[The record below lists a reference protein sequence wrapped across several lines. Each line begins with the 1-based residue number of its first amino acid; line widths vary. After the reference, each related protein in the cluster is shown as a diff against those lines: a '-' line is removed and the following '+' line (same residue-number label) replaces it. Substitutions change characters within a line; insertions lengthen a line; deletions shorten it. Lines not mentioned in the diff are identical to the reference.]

1 MRVETGE
8 RFEILEKLG
17 EGGLGVVYRARD
29 AAAGREVALKVLH
42 ERARGED
49 AHLRFKQEFRAMSRL
64 HHPNL
69 CTVHDFGIAEDG
81 APYISM
87 ELVPGQ
93 DLTASGPVA
102 PARLLEL
109 LPPLARALGYLH
121 RQGLVH
127 GDLKPENVRV
137 TPEGDVKLMDL
148 GFLMA
153 AGQATSTPRGTLAYM
168 SPEVVRG
175 DRVDQRADIYAL
187 GAMCYHLLA
196 GSPPF
201 AGDTPLDVLRAHLT
215 RRPRPLREIDD
226 GVPPVLEQAI
236 AKMMAREPVARPQS
250 LAEALAS
257 LGLAIE
263 DDAGSLPLAGAFVG
277 RHTNLSAFQD
287 ALRGLRREARGR
299 EIWLT
304 GANGIG
310 KTRLLEELRVLAQLE
325 EVPFLLGGCGD
336 RGAPYGPFVRILRQI
351 LPTSR
356 EALAAASPEQR
367 AALGLLLPEIAGAG
381 EGAAQPL
388 EPQEERIVIQSAI
401 AHLLRAAGSRVGAV
415 IALDDWHRADAASVE
430 TLGYLRRNAQ
440 NVPFVIVGLGRDA
453 GYLPP
458 TAQALPPLEA
468 AEVGALAASMLGAG
482 RVPEAFAAALFRW
495 TGGHPGHVQRVVE
508 HLLRTEAMRR
518 EGDRWI
524 WPADFANTD
533 LGADFR
539 EMVLAPLA
547 TLTGP
552 AGQLA
557 ELTAVLGSGADL
569 PSLAG
574 LSGLDEES
582 MFAALDELRARQ
594 ILVTAPAGGH
604 LEFASGG
611 LEDAVYGRIAEGRR
625 IWLHAA
631 AAARLETSLTDD
643 PPADVAAR
651 TALARHYLRSRQSAK
666 ALPAARL
673 AADLNLAVFAIDAAR
688 ALLRD
693 ALALVADM
701 ADQHEAARLQ
711 LMIRLAQ
718 LERWRGDFEAME
730 ACLDEALP
738 VAERVGDPGPLASL
752 LVLQSAAFNQRMTP
766 ASLARSIEVL
776 ERAAGLDYGGD
787 AFVQARGRFFLGQAH
802 FFLGQT
808 TTARAAFEA
817 AATHA
822 EASGLP
828 FWRAKN
834 LAFLG
839 YLEATGDK
847 QSREAGL
854 ARMAEA
860 TLIQASLGDRAGQG
874 FTAALASDAQ
884 LTLLRLPDAEAA
896 TTAQIAVSEEL
907 GVREDHI
914 TGLANLATV
923 HALAGRYRKAIEV
936 CERALVLATQYGHP
950 VGLLARAVS
959 GYALAGAG
967 DLRRAEAALTAAEAA
982 GRGEGGYM
990 FSHAVPFLL
999 EGWLR
1004 LGRPDE
1010 ARRVADEAR
1019 YLFRA
1024 HPNQGLQAQ
1033 TIALLA
1039 EARLDLGDR
1048 AGATAASEE
1057 AWREA
1062 RECDLALP
1070 KLLAL
1075 RARARVALAS
1085 GRNDEARQAAEQVQ
1099 ALAERAGACALAA
1112 EASGLCGEAAL
1123 TGAGSDASSRFR
1135 AMQAYADREGVPF
1148 LRALALHGQANA
1160 DTDAER
1166 NEAMLLEAQQIIRS
1180 LAEGLEPL
1188 ARQAF
1193 LGSPTC
1199 ARVLAD
1205 RLMPVEPLSIEGGQL
1220 VFDRIKS
1227 VSQDLL
1233 GFANQYGALFREWVA
1248 SNRQLEM
1255 LNALARRINQ
1265 SLELDDVLP
1274 QVVAL
1279 TLELTKA
1286 ERALVLLAE
1295 NGDPAR
1301 LKSRAGLDDQGRE
1314 LVDARVSTSIC
1325 RNVLTSGH
1333 PVAVLDATLSEE
1345 LQNQASVAE
1354 LDLRTLMCVPLT
1366 ARGQTLGVLYVDSR
1380 AVVAT
1385 FTRKDLELLTAIASH
1400 ASVAIGNAMIFAE
1413 SQQRSEELSKAL
1425 DMYREAMRQANTD
1438 QLTGLNNRRCF
1449 EEMSARELDATR
1461 RYQRHLSVVL
1471 VDVDHFKS
1479 FNDTYGHGVGDEVLR
1494 AVAGVLARAAR
1505 VCDVPARLGGEEFV
1519 VLCPETTPE
1528 GATVLAERIRK
1539 NVAALELTDAQGQ
1552 PVRQLTVS
1560 LGIAA
1565 FAPDDPGIQGAL
1577 ERADQALYFCKRSG
1591 RNQHRIWSADLA
1603 ALAEPAAA
1611 APGGDEG
1618 LLEVVVPAATPEPAP
1633 KSRRKVAK
1641 KGEKSGS

>member
-8 RFEILEKLG
+8 RFEVLEKLG

-29 AAAGREVALKVLH
+29 AATGREVALKILH

-64 HHPNL
+64 RHPNL
-69 CTVHDFGIAEDG
+69 CTVHDFGITPGG

-93 DLTASGPVA
+93 DLATSGTVS

-109 LPPLARALGYLH
+109 LAPLARALGYLH

-137 TPEGDVKLMDL
+137 MPDGDVKLMDL

-153 AGQATSTPRGTLAYM
+153 AGQAASAPRGTLAYM

-201 AGDTPLDVLRAHLT
+201 AGDTPLEVLRAHLT

-257 LGLAIE
+257 LGLASE
-263 DDAGSLPLAGAFVG
+263 AEAGALPLAAAFVG
-277 RHTNLSAFQD
+277 RQAELSGFQE
-287 ALRGLRREARGR
+287 ALRGLRRDGRGL

-304 GANGIG
+304 GATGIG

-325 EVPFLLGGCGD
+325 EVPFLLGACGEH
-336 RGAPYGPFVRILRQI
+336 GAPYGPFVRIMRQL

-356 EALAAASPEQR
+356 EALAAAGLEQR
-367 AALGLLLPEIAGAG
+367 AALGLLLPELGG
-381 EGAAQPL
+381 GGVPAAQAL
-388 EPQEERIVIQSAI
+388 EPQEERLVIQAAI
-401 AHLLRAAGSRVGAV
+401 AHLLRAAAGAGGAV
-415 IALDDWHRADAASVE
+415 IALDDWHRADAASAE
-430 TLGYLRRNAQ
+430 TLAYLQRNAQ
-440 NVPFVIVGLGRDA
+440 QVPFVIVGLSRDA
-453 GYLPP
+453 GYLPA
-458 TAQALPPLEA
+458 TARALPPLEA
-468 AEVGALAASMLGAG
+468 NEVGALAGSMLGVG
-482 RVPEAFAAALFRW
+482 QVPDSVAAALFRW
-495 TGGHPGHVQRVVE
+495 TGGHPGHVQRVVA
-508 HLLRTEAMRR
+508 HLLRTGALRR
-518 EGDRWI
+518 DGERWS
-524 WPADFANTD
+524 WPDDFATTD

-539 EMVLAPLA
+539 AMVLAPLE

-552 AGQLA
+552 AMQLA
-557 ELTAVLGSGADL
+557 ELTAVLGPGADL

-594 ILVTAPAGGH
+594 ILVATPAGVF
-604 LEFASGG
+604 EFASGG

-625 IWLHAA
+625 SWLHAA
-631 AAARLETSLTDD
+631 AAARLEASIASPL
-643 PPADVAAR
+643 PPDVS
-651 TALARHYLRSRQSAK
+651 THSALARHYLRSRQRAK
-666 ALPAARL
+666 ALPAALL
-673 AADLNLAVFAIDAAR
+673 AADLNLAVFAVDEAR

-693 ALALVADM
+693 ALGLVAD
-701 ADQHEAARLQ
+701 APEPQAAARLQ
-711 LMIRLAQ
+711 AMIRLAQ

-738 VAERVGDPGPLASL
+738 VAERLGDAGPLAAL
-752 LVLQSAAFNQRMTP
+752 LVLQGAAFNQRMTP

-776 ERAAGLDYGGD
+776 ERAASLDHGGD

-802 FFLGQT
+802 FFLGQPGI
-808 TTARAAFEA
+808 ARTAFEA
-817 AATHA
+817 AAAHA
-822 EASGLP
+822 EAAGLT

-839 YLEATGDK
+839 YLEAVGDK
-847 QSREAGL
+847 PRREAGL

-860 TLIQASLGDRAGQG
+860 TVIQAGLGDRAGQG
-874 FTAALASDAQ
+874 FTAALLADAQ
-884 LTLLRLPDAEAA
+884 LSLLRLPEAESAVL
-896 TTAQIAVSEEL
+896 AQIAISDEL

-923 HALAGRYRKAIEV
+923 HALAGKYRAAIEA
-936 CERALVLATQYGHP
+936 CERALTLATQFGHP

-967 DLRRAEAALTAAEAA
+967 DLRRAEAAVTAAEAA

-999 EGWLR
+999 ETWLR

-1024 HPNQGLQAQ
+1024 HPNPALQAQ
-1033 TIALLA
+1033 TVALSA
-1039 EARLDLGDR
+1039 EAGLALGDR
-1048 AGATAASEE
+1048 AQAMAASEE
-1057 AWREA
+1057 AWRAA
-1062 RECDLALP
+1062 REGDLALP
-1070 KLLAL
+1070 KILAL
-1075 RARARVALAS
+1075 RARARIALAS
-1085 GRNDEARQAAEQVQ
+1085 ANPAEAREAAEQ
-1099 ALAERAGACALAA
+1099 ARTLAERAGASALAA
-1112 EASGLCGEAAL
+1112 EANGLCGEAAL
-1123 TGAGSDASSRFR
+1123 AGGGPDAAGHFR
-1135 AMQAYADREGVPF
+1135 ALQAYADREGVPF
-1148 LRALALHGQANA
+1148 QRALALQGQAQA

-1166 NEAMLLEAQQIIRS
+1166 CEAMRLEAQHIIRS

-1193 LGSPTC
+1193 LGSAAC
-1199 ARVLAD
+1199 ARVLAE
-1205 RLMPVEPLSIEGGQL
+1205 RLLPAEPLSIGGGQQ
-1220 VFDRIKS
+1220 VFDRIKT
-1227 VSQDLL
+1227 VSQDLM

-1248 SNRQLEM
+1248 SNRRLEM
-1255 LNALARRINQ
+1255 LNALARRISE
-1265 SLELDDVLP
+1265 SLALDDVLP
-1274 QVVAL
+1274 QVVSL
-1279 TLELTKA
+1279 TLELTRG
-1286 ERALVLLAE
+1286 ERALVLLMDE
-1295 NGDPAR
+1295 GDPGR
-1301 LKSRAGLDDQGRE
+1301 LSCRAGIDAQGRP
-1314 LVDARVSTSIC
+1314 LSDPRVSTTVC
-1325 RNVLTSGH
+1325 RNVMAGGE
-1333 PVAVLDATLSEE
+1333 PVAVLDATLSEA
-1345 LQNQASVAE
+1345 LQSQVSVAE
-1354 LDLRTLMCVPLT
+1354 LDLRTLMCVPLS
-1366 ARGQTLGVLYVDSR
+1366 ARGQTFGVLYVDSR
-1380 AVVAT
+1380 AVVTT

-1400 ASVAIGNAMIFAE
+1400 ASVAISNALIYAE
-1413 SQQRSEELSKAL
+1413 SQQRGEELAKAL

-1449 EEMSARELDATR
+1449 EEMAARELDATR
-1461 RYQRHLSVVL
+1461 RYQRHLSVVML
-1471 VDVDHFKS
+1471 DVDHFKS
-1479 FNDTYGHGVGDEVLR
+1479 FNDTYGHAVGDEVLR
-1494 AVAGVLARAAR
+1494 AVAGVLAGAAR

-1528 GATVLAERIRK
+1528 AAVVLAERIRK
-1539 NVAALELTDAQGQ
+1539 RVEALELTDGAGQ
-1552 PVRQLTVS
+1552 PVRKLTVS

-1565 FAPDDPGIQGAL
+1565 LAPSDAGIEAVL
-1577 ERADQALYFCKRSG
+1577 ERADQALYACKRNG
-1591 RNQHRIWSADLA
+1591 RNQHQVWTEAM
-1603 ALAEPAAA
+1603 AEGPAAA
-1611 APGGDEG
+1611 AAKGGE
-1618 LLEVVVPAATPEPAP
+1618 
-1633 KSRRKVAK
+1633 
-1641 KGEKSGS
+1641 